1 MRVIRLRY
9 TEAISYQN
17 NVYLGYLNIPSGL
30 YQEKIDLLSSI
41 ILIQQDECVRQYFYI

>member
-17 NVYLGYLNIPSGL
+17 NVYLGYLNIPAGL
-30 YQEKIDLLSSI
+30 YQENNRPAVLNYIDSTG
-41 ILIQQDECVRQYFYI
+41 